1 MADVRLERQL
11 RYYFSDK
18 NLWKDV
24 WLVNQLGDDCT
35 GFIAAEV
42 IAGFNRVQQITSELD
57 LVVASLKRINE
68 FEVKEDSQGKAA
80 VRRRHALPPK
90 PQPESEAGSLEAE
103 GGDDQELQVASTA
116 VPGAPLSQAPNAKEM
131 ESLAGF
137 RKVPKTG
144 VIYVMDEASK
154 AGYCAATAQ
163 EWANLGQGSPETT
176 RAKNWPTNIRKR
188 LTELVEKGKLTSE
201 LGPFSLQ
208 TLEVNEENLHYS
220 SVNGDWALRRAVA
233 KYYNEIYR
241 KGKSSL
247 YTAENVAIVG
257 GGRLALTRLCCAMDN
272 VNLGHF
278 LPDYTAYAELLSQ
291 FKTINSIPIP
301 LDPKNN
307 FTITLQELRR
317 EIVGRGLSVL
327 LLSNPCNPTGQLIEG
342 EELKNWCRIARE
354 TQCSLVLD
362 EIYSR
367 YICTQ
372 RMSPT
377 DATWRMVSAAQFV
390 DDVNQDPVIILDGLT
405 KCWRMPGLRICWI
418 VAPKS
423 VIDAV
428 GAAGSFLDGGPSL
441 PTQRSCVP
449 LLNPKDV
456 IEQTVMLQVLFS
468 HKRDFLLRRLQDM
481 GITVEHPPQGTF
493 YCWCDISNLPP
504 PLNNC
509 WGFFRELLKE
519 KVIVTPGVFFDVNP
533 GSRRKFN
540 SYDSFIRISYGP
552 SFKEAQRG
560 LEGMQRVIERQKKLQ
575 SIPEDDA
582 MGSP

>member
-24 WLVNQLGDDCT
+24 WLVKQLGDDCT

-42 IAGFNRVQQITSELD
+42 IAGFNRVQQITSEVD
-57 LVVASLKRINE
+57 LVVASLKRIE
-68 FEVKEDSQGKAA
+68 ELEVKEDSQGKAT
-80 VRRRHALPPK
+80 VRRRHPLPPK

-116 VPGAPLSQAPNAKEM
+116 VPDTPLPQAPNEKEM

-188 LTELVEKGKLTSE
+188 LTELVEKGKLSSE

-307 FTITLQELRR
+307 FSITLQELRR

-342 EELKNWCRIARE
+342 EELKNWVRIARE

-367 YICTQ
+367 YIYTQ

-456 IEQTVMLQVLFS
+456 VEQTVMLQVLFS

-493 YCWCDISNLPP
+493 YCWCDISNLPA

-552 SFKEAQRG
+552 SFKEVQRG
-560 LEGMQRVIERQKKLQ
+560 LEGMQRVIERQRLRR
-575 SIPEDDA
+575 EDEI
-582 MGSP
+582 GSP

>member
-1 MADVRLERQL
+1 MADPRLERQL

-18 NLWKDV
+18 NLWKDE
-24 WLVNQLGDDCT
+24 WLVNQLG
-35 GFIAAEV
+35 AEATDYISADI
-42 IAGFNRVQQITSELD
+42 IAGFNRVQQITNDLD
-57 LVVASLKRINE
+57 LVVSSLQRIE
-68 FEVKEDSQGKAA
+68 ELEVSEVNGKVQ
-80 VRRRHALPPK
+80 VRRRYPLPPK
-90 PQPESEAGSLEAE
+90 PQVEMDAPCNDTVADE
-103 GGDDQELQVASTA
+103 QELQVASTP
-116 VPGAPLSQAPNAKEM
+116 VPDELGN
-131 ESLAGF
+131 LASADEFFLTGF

-154 AGYCAATAQ
+154 AGYSASTAQ
-163 EWANLGQGSPETT
+163 VWANLGQGSPETT
-176 RAKNWPTNIRKR
+176 RAKNWPTNVRKR

-201 LGPFSLQ
+201 LGPFHIKS
-208 TLEVNEENLHYS
+208 LEVNEENLHYG

-233 KYYNEIYR
+233 GFYNEVYR

-247 YTAENVAIVG
+247 YSAENVAIVG

-307 FTITLQELRR
+307 FRITLQDLRR

-327 LLSNPCNPTGQLIEG
+327 LLSNPCNPTGQLVEG
-342 EELKNWCRIARE
+342 EELKNWVRIARE
-354 TQCSLVLD
+354 TQCSIVLD

-367 YICTQ
+367 YIYTQ

-377 DATWRMVSAAQFV
+377 DATWRTVSAAQFV
-390 DDVNQDPVIILDGLT
+390 EDVNADPIIILDGLT

-418 VAPKS
+418 VGPKS
-423 VIDAV
+423 LIDSV

-449 LLNPKDV
+449 LVNPKDV
-456 IEQTVMLQVLFS
+456 IEQTIMLQVLFS

-481 GITVEHPPQGTF
+481 GIVVEQPPQGTF
-493 YCWCDISNLPP
+493 YCWCDISNLPA
-504 PLNNC
+504 PLNKC
-509 WGFFRELLKE
+509 WGFFRELLRE
-519 KVIVTPGVFFDVNP
+519 KVIITPGVFFDVNP

-540 SYDSFIRISYGP
+540 SYDSFIRLSYGP
-552 SFKEAQRG
+552 SFKEVQRG
-560 LEGMQRVIERQKKLQ
+560 LDGMQRVIERHRMKR
-575 SIPEDDA
+575 IEEDSA
-582 MGSP
+582 STRSFGM